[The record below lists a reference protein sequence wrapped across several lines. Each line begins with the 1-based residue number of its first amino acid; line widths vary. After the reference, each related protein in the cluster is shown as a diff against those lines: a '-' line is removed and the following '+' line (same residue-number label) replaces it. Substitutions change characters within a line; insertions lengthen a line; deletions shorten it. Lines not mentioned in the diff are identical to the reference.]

1 MRNDELMHYGVLGMK
16 WGVRRYQNKD
26 GTLTPKGRAK
36 LLNDA
41 RKYERKA
48 NTSVA
53 NNYFARSRRARLT
66 QAAKEARSEVRRSDL
81 TKAKI
86 STQKS
91 ETGKTGKKSVKN
103 MTDKELSD
111 AINRMQLEQ
120 RYNQLNPKKVKV
132 GKKIISTIGNQVI
145 LPTATNI
152 GRQYLEKQL
161 KKSLGLNEQ
170 NPLAALEKEV
180 KRKNLEKHNME
191 LDKYFEELKK
201 KKSLDPNE
209 QDFLAT
215 LEKEVK
221 RKNLEKQNM
230 ELDNYFEELKKKKS

>member
-1 MRNDELMHYGVLGMK
+1 MRNDELMHYGILGMK
-16 WGVRRYQNKD
+16 WGIRRYQNKD

-53 NNYFARSRRARLT
+53 NNYFAKSRKAKLT
-66 QAAKEARSEVRRSDL
+66 QAAKDARNEVRRSDL
-81 TKAKI
+81 AKAKI
-86 STQKS
+86 SSQKV
-91 ETGKTGKKSVKN
+91 KMGKKSIKN

-120 RYNQLNPKKVKV
+120 RYNQLSPKKVKA
-132 GKKIISTIGNQVI
+132 GKKFLSIVGNQVV
-145 LPTATNI
+145 LPAATNI
-152 GRQYLEKQL
+152 GKQYLEKQL

-170 NPLAALEKEV
+170 NPLTA
-180 KRKNLEKHNME
+180 
-191 LDKYFEELKK
+191 
-201 KKSLDPNE
+201 
-209 QDFLAT
+209 

-221 RKNLEKQNM
+221 RKNLEKQNT
-230 ELDNYFEELKKKKS
+230 ELDKYFEELKKSPDLNEQNLLDDLEKEVKRKNLEKKNIELDDYFEELKKKKS

>member
-26 GTLTPKGRAK
+26 GTLTPKGRTK

-41 RKYERKA
+41 KKYERKA

-53 NNYFARSRRARLT
+53 NNYFARSRRAKLT
-66 QAAKEARSEVRRSDL
+66 QAAKEVRNEVRRSDL
-81 TKAKI
+81 AKAKI
-86 STQKS
+86 SAQKS
-91 ETGKTGKKSVKN
+91 KTGKKPVKE

-120 RYNQLNPKKVKV
+120 RYSQLNPKKVKA
-132 GKKIISTIGNQVI
+132 GKKFINIVGNQVI
-145 LPTATNI
+145 LPAATNI

-201 KKSLDPNE
+201 PSDLNE
-209 QDFLAT
+209 QNPLAA

-230 ELDNYFEELKKKKS
+230 ELDDYFEEKKKKK